1 MATPN
6 LMLCDGC
13 GQAASREHIAK
24 RLQRL
29 ECTTRFRPVHINAL
43 LLGAFP
49 SETDSEFL
57 YAAPADFQGEAAR
70 LLDALG
76 LAYAGKAADAV
87 LSDFQRRG
95 FLLVHALECPFA
107 AEASSPSALQVLL
120 EQRLLS
126 VFTRIRRS
134 LKPKRVAL
142 VSSALEP
149 LAGRF
154 VESALGCPVVLDD
167 GKPFG
172 LEGVNPRPAMAR
184 LRAALAVTPASTL

>member
-6 LMLCDGC
+6 SMLCDGC

-29 ECTTRFRPVHINAL
+29 EWTTRFRPVHINAL

-49 SETDSEFL
+49 PETDSEFL
-57 YAAPADFQGEAAR
+57 YAASDFQGEAAR

-76 LAYAGKAADAV
+76 LAHAGKAADAV

-95 FLLVHALECPFA
+95 FLLVHVLECPSA
-107 AEASSPSALQVLL
+107 AEASSPSALQILL

-134 LKPKRVAL
+134 LKPQRVVL

-154 VESALGCPVVLDD
+154 VESALGCPVVLDN

-172 LEGVNPRPAMAR
+172 LEGVNPRPAMVR
-184 LRAALAVTPASTL
+184 LRAALAVTAASTL

>member
-29 ECTTRFRPVHINAL
+29 EWTTRFRPVHINAL

-49 SETDSEFL
+49 PERDSEFL
-57 YAAPADFQGEAAR
+57 YAAPADFQGEAAW

-76 LAYAGKAADAV
+76 LTHAGKAADTV

-95 FLLVHALECPFA
+95 FLLVHVSECPSA
-107 AEASSPSALQVLL
+107 TEASSPSALQALL
-120 EQRLLS
+120 EQRLHF
-126 VFTRIRRS
+126 VFARVRRS
-134 LKPKRVAL
+134 LKPRRVVL

-154 VESALGCPVVLDD
+154 VESALGCPVVLDN
-167 GKPFG
+167 GKPFS
-172 LEGVNPRPAMAR
+172 LEGVSPSPAMAR
-184 LRAALAVTPASTL
+184 LQAALAVTAASSL